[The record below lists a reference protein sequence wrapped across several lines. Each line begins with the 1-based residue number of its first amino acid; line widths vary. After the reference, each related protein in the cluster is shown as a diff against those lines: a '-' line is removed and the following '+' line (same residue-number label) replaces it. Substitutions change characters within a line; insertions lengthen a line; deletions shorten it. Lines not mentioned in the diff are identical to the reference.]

1 MMRELFA
8 RIAQLLGL
16 TRPKPNTVDPPT
28 LAEVLRMFRNQPD
41 YAQKFRKPFWTK
53 EKPDDPIDSRD

>member
-1 MMRELFA
+1 MISERLA
-8 RIAQLLGL
+8 RVVQLLGL

-28 LAEVLRMFRNQPD
+28 LAEVLRTYRDQPN
-41 YAQKFRKPFWTK
+41 YAEKFRKPFWTK